1 MNFIR
6 VTMFNLVLVLTL
18 AWTQAKPLH
27 QSSSLSPSLNNLDG
41 YIKYLLRMIGT
52 ENEYLRFLTYLKIYP
67 PNHGTQLRRLYDEL
81 FSFDAYIADM
91 THMYE
96 KYYTPDEILQLV
108 DFYSSPLGKKTLALN
123 IDVNQQMED
132 TMLNKITDYVFTAAE
147 HNIHIPLPE
156 IH

>member
-52 ENEYLRFLTYLKIYP
+52 ENEYLRLVISLLILYAIY
-67 PNHGTQLRRLYDEL
+67 
-81 FSFDAYIADM
+81 
-91 THMYE
+91 
-96 KYYTPDEILQLV
+96 KYYLLI
-108 DFYSSPLGKKTLALN
+108 
-123 IDVNQQMED
+123 
-132 TMLNKITDYVFTAAE
+132 
-147 HNIHIPLPE
+147 
-156 IH
+156 